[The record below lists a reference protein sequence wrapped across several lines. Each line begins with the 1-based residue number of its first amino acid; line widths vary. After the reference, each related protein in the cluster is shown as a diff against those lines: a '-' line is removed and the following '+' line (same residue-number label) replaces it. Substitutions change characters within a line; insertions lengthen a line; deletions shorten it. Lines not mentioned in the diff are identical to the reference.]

1 MKVIFLKD
9 VAKLGQKGSIKEVS
23 DGYALNFLI
32 PQGLALH
39 ATPDKVAAHEK
50 LQSLN
55 AESKAAQKLKLA
67 SELKKLDGKRLVI
80 KAKANEKGHLFKGV
94 KKGDVADALA
104 EFASFPITEPM
115 INGLGAVIKEAGEH
129 VVHVVGAGVDV
140 AVSIVVE
147 GIN

>member
-9 VAKLGQKGSIKEVS
+9 LAKIGQKGHVKEVN

-32 PQGLALH
+32 AQGYAIQ
-39 ATPDKVAAHEK
+39 ATPDRLAAHEK
-50 LQSLN
+50 TQSAN
-55 AESKAAQKLKLA
+55 TAMRAANDAKLA
-67 SELKKLDGKRLVI
+67 AELKKLDGKKVVI
-80 KAKANEKGHLFKGV
+80 KAKANEQGHLFKGV

-129 VVHVVGAGVDV
+129 VIHVVGAGVDA
-140 AVSIVVE
+140 AVSIVIE
-147 GIN
+147 AAN